1 MSARGRALESDHI
14 KCPQCGTEI
23 EVGEVLA
30 RQVTDTVE
38 ARLREEAEARL
49 KQAVASAQSKER
61 EAVRLQLRDMES
73 QLSEKDKAVQA
84 AEAKELALLARQRE
98 LATREKQLDQDV
110 EKRLAEREQAL
121 TKQIQEQTARASS
134 KELQALQQALQSK
147 DAAMDEARTR
157 ELALLKEKSVL
168 EEQRKDMALDYQR
181 KLTEERQQL
190 EKQLIEKYAS
200 EADLKLKERDKQIEG
215 LRKSL
220 AEAKRK
226 SEQGS
231 METQGEAL
239 ELDLEA
245 NLNMH
250 FPHDEIS
257 PVPKGIRGADVIQAV
272 HNERMV
278 SCGSIIWETKNTKA
292 WNGAWIDKLKDDQR
306 AIGANL
312 AVLVSTEL
320 PEGIRTFGQLDG
332 VWVTSV
338 AAYVPLAMTLRQQ
351 LVQVTFARSASE
363 GKSEKMEMV
372 YEYLSGDAF
381 RHKVE
386 AIVETFVGM
395 QEQLN
400 KEKRAYVRLWKEREK
415 QIERIIENT
424 AGMYGDV
431 RGLIGS
437 AVPEIRAL
445 TLEAD
450 GLLPGMDEQDQ
461 DP

>member
-1 MSARGRALESDHI
+1 LESDNI

-30 RQVTDTVE
+30 RQVAADVE
-38 ARLREEAEARL
+38 ARLRQEAEARL
-49 KQAVASAQSKER
+49 KQAVATAQEQER
-61 EAVRLQLRDMES
+61 DAVRLQLKDMES
-73 QLSEKDKAVQA
+73 QLSEKDKVVQA
-84 AEAKELALLARQRE
+84 AEAKELALLAGQRE
-98 LATREKQLDQDV
+98 LAARAKQLDQDV
-110 EKRLAEREQAL
+110 EQRLAVREQEL
-121 TKQIQEQTARASS
+121 TRQIQEQTS
-134 KELQALQQALQSK
+134 KAAAQQLEALQQALQSK

-157 ELALLKEKSVL
+157 ELALLKEKTAL
-168 EEQRKDMALDYQR
+168 EEKRKDMELDYQH

-190 EKQLIEKYAS
+190 EKQLIAKYAS
-200 EADLKLKERDKQIEG
+200 EADLKLKERDKQIED

-220 AEAKRK
+220 SEAKRK

-245 NLNMH
+245 NLSSH
-250 FPHDEIS
+250 FPHDGIA
-257 PVPKGIRGADVIQAV
+257 PVPKGIRGADIIQTV
-272 HNERMV
+272 HNEVMV
-278 SCGSIIWETKNTKA
+278 DCGSLIWETKNTKA
-292 WNGAWIDKLKDDQR
+292 WNNAWIDKLKDDQR
-306 AIGANL
+306 SIGANL

-320 PEGIRTFGQLDG
+320 PEGITTFGQLDG

-338 AAYVPLAMTLRQQ
+338 AACIPLAMTLRQQ

-400 KEKRAYVRLWKEREK
+400 KEKRAYARLWKEREK

-437 AVPEIRAL
+437 AVPEIQAL
-445 TLEAD
+445 TLED
-450 GLLPGMDEQDQ
+450 DELLLGVDEQE
-461 DP
+461 

>member
-1 MSARGRALESDHI
+1 MESDHI

-30 RQVTDTVE
+30 RQVTVDVE
-38 ARLREEAEARL
+38 ARLRQEAEVRL
-49 KQAVASAQSKER
+49 KQAVAAAQAKER
-61 EAVRLQLRDMES
+61 DTVRLQLQDMES

-98 LATREKQLDQDV
+98 LAAREKQLDQDV
-110 EKRLAEREQAL
+110 EKRLAVREQEL
-121 TKQIQEQTARASS
+121 TKQIQEEASKASS
-134 KELQALQQALQSK
+134 KQMEALQQALQSR
-147 DAAMDEARTR
+147 DAAMDEARAR
-157 ELALLKEKSVL
+157 ELALLKEKAEL
-168 EEQRKDMALDYQR
+168 EEARKNMELDYQR
-181 KLTEERQQL
+181 KLAGERQQL
-190 EKQLIEKYAS
+190 EKQLIEKYS
-200 EADLKLKERDKQIEG
+200 GEADLKLKERDKQIED

-245 NLNMH
+245 NLTMH
-250 FPHDEIS
+250 FPHDEIA
-257 PVPKGIRGADVIQAV
+257 PVPKGIRGADVIQTV
-272 HNERMV
+272 RNPGMV
-278 SCGSIIWETKNTKA
+278 ACGSIIWETKNTKA
-292 WNGAWIDKLKDDQR
+292 WNSAWIDKLKDDQR
-306 AIGANL
+306 SIGANL

-320 PEGIRTFGQLDG
+320 PEGIKTFGQLDG
-332 VWVTSV
+332 VWVSSV
-338 AAYVPLAMTLRQQ
+338 AAYIPLAMALRQQ
-351 LVQVTFARSASE
+351 LAQVTFARSASE

-400 KEKRAYVRLWKEREK
+400 KEKRAYARLWKEREK

-437 AVPEIRAL
+437 AVPEIKAL
-445 TLEAD
+445 TLDAD
-450 GLLPGMDEQDQ
+450 ALLLDVDDQ
-461 DP
+461 D

>member
-1 MSARGRALESDHI
+1 MESDHI

-30 RQVTDTVE
+30 AQVTVAVE
-38 ARLREEAEARL
+38 ARVRHEAEAKL
-49 KQAVASAQSKER
+49 KQAVAAAQSKER
-61 EAVRLQLRDMES
+61 DATRLQMKDMEL
-73 QLSEKDKAVQA
+73 QLSEKDKAVKA
-84 AEAKELALLARQRE
+84 AEAKELALLAGQRE
-98 LATREKQLDQDV
+98 LAAREKQLEQDV
-110 EKRLAEREQAL
+110 EKRLAEREQVL
-121 TKQIQEQTARASS
+121 TRQIQEQTTQATAQQM
-134 KELQALQQALQSK
+134 EALQQSLQSK
-147 DAAMDEARTR
+147 DIAMDEARGR
-157 ELALLKEKSVL
+157 ELALLKEKAEL
-168 EEQRKDMALDYQR
+168 EEKRKNMELDYQN
-181 KLTEERQQL
+181 KLARERQQL
-190 EKQLIEKYAS
+190 EKQLIDKYSS
-200 EADLKLKERDKQIEG
+200 EADLKLKERDKQIED

-239 ELDLEA
+239 ELDLET
-245 NLNMH
+245 NLNSH
-250 FPHDEIS
+250 FPHDEIA
-257 PVPKGIRGADVIQAV
+257 PVPKGIRGADVIQTV
-272 HNERMV
+272 HNQSMV
-278 SCGSIIWETKNTKA
+278 DCGSIIWETKNTKA
-292 WNGAWIDKLKDDQR
+292 WNSAWIDKLKDDQR
-306 AIGANL
+306 SIGANL

-320 PEGIRTFGQLDG
+320 PEGIKTFGHVDG
-332 VWVTSV
+332 VWVVSV
-338 AAYVPLAMTLRQQ
+338 ASYIPLAMTLRQQ

-372 YEYLSGDAF
+372 YQYLSGDAF

-400 KEKRAYVRLWKEREK
+400 KEKRAYARLWKEREK

-437 AVPEIRAL
+437 AVPEIKAL
-445 TLEAD
+445 SLEGD
-450 GLLPGMDEQDQ
+450 ELLLGIDEQE
-461 DP
+461 

>member
-1 MSARGRALESDHI
+1 VKENNLESDHI
-14 KCPQCGTEI
+14 KCPQCGTRI

-30 RQVTDTVE
+30 KQVAGEVE
-38 ARLREEAEARL
+38 ARLREEAEDRL
-49 KQAVASAQSKER
+49 KQAVASARETER
-61 EAVRLQLRDMES
+61 DAVRLQLTDMQS

-84 AEAKELALLARQRE
+84 AEAKELALLAAQRE
-98 LATREKQLDQDV
+98 LDVREKQLDQDV
-110 EKRLAEREQAL
+110 EKRLAVREQEL
-121 TKQIQEQTARASS
+121 TKQIQEQAARASS
-134 KELQALQQALQSK
+134 KEMEALQQALQSK
-147 DAAMDEARTR
+147 NAAMDEARTR
-157 ELALLKEKSVL
+157 EIALLKEKAVL
-168 EEQRKDMALDYQR
+168 EEKRKNMELDYQR
-181 KLTEERQQL
+181 KLTGERQQL
-190 EKQLIEKYAS
+190 EKQLIEKYAG
-200 EADLKLKERDKQIEG
+200 EADLKLKERDKQIED

-220 AEAKRK
+220 ADAKRK

-245 NLNMH
+245 NLNSH
-250 FPHDEIS
+250 FPHDDIA
-257 PVPKGIRGADVIQAV
+257 PVPKGIRGADVIQTV
-272 HNERMV
+272 HNESMV
-278 SCGSIIWETKNTKA
+278 DCGSIIWETKNTKA
-292 WNGAWIDKLKDDQR
+292 WNSAWVDKLKDDQR

-312 AVLVSTEL
+312 AVLVSREL
-320 PEGIRTFGQLDG
+320 PDGIKTFAHVDG
-332 VWVTSV
+332 VWVVSL
-338 AAYVPLAMTLRQQ
+338 ASYIPLAMALRQQ

-400 KEKRAYVRLWKEREK
+400 KEKRAYARLWKEREK

-437 AVPEIRAL
+437 AVPEIQAL
-445 TLEAD
+445 TLE
-450 GLLPGMDEQDQ
+450 GEELLLGVDEDE
-461 DP
+461 

>member
-1 MSARGRALESDHI
+1 MESDNI

-30 RQVTDTVE
+30 RQVTMDVE
-38 ARLREEAEARL
+38 ARLRQEAETKL
-49 KQAVASAQSKER
+49 KQAVASAQAQER
-61 EAVRLQLRDMES
+61 DAVRLQLKDMES
-73 QLSEKDKAVQA
+73 RLSEKDKAVQA

-110 EKRLAEREQAL
+110 EKRLAVREQEL
-121 TKQIQEQTARASS
+121 TKQIQEETTRAS
-134 KELQALQQALQSK
+134 LQQLEALQQALQSK
-147 DAAMDEARTR
+147 DAAMDEARAR

-168 EEQRKDMALDYQR
+168 EDKRKDMELDYQR
-181 KLTEERQQL
+181 KLTGERQQL
-190 EKQLIEKYAS
+190 EKQLIEKYAG
-200 EADLKLKERDKQIEG
+200 EADLKLKERDKQIED

-245 NLNMH
+245 NLNSH
-250 FPHDEIS
+250 FPHDGIS

-272 HNERMV
+272 HNESMV
-278 SCGSIIWETKNTKA
+278 DCGSIIWETKNTKA
-292 WNGAWIDKLKDDQR
+292 WNSAWIDKLKDDQR

-312 AVLVSTEL
+312 AVLVSREL
-320 PEGIRTFGQLDG
+320 PEGVKAFGHVDG
-332 VWVTSV
+332 IWVASL
-338 AAYVPLAMTLRQQ
+338 ASYIPLAMALRQQ

-363 GKSEKMEMV
+363 GKSEKMELV
-372 YEYLSGDAF
+372 YAYLSGDAF

-400 KEKRAYVRLWKEREK
+400 KEKRAYARLWKEREK

-437 AVPEIRAL
+437 AVPEIQAL
-445 TLEAD
+445 TLEGD
-450 GLLPGMDEQDQ
+450 ELLLGVDEQE
-461 DP
+461 

>member
-1 MSARGRALESDHI
+1 VWENILESDSI

-30 RQVTDTVE
+30 RQVTVTVE
-38 ARLREEAEARL
+38 ARLRQEAEARL
-49 KQAVASAQSKER
+49 KQAVASAQAQER
-61 EAVRLQLRDMES
+61 DAVRLQLKDMES

-84 AEAKELALLARQRE
+84 AEAKELALLAGQRE
-98 LATREKQLDQDV
+98 LAARAKQLDQDV
-110 EKRLAEREQAL
+110 EKRLAVREQEL
-121 TKQIQEQTARASS
+121 TKQIQEETS
-134 KELQALQQALQSK
+134 KAAAQQLEALQQSLQSR

-157 ELALLKEKSVL
+157 ELALLKEKAAL
-168 EEQRKDMALDYQR
+168 EERRKDMELDYQR
-181 KLTEERQQL
+181 KLTAERQQL
-190 EKQLIEKYAS
+190 EKQLIEKYAG
-200 EADLKLKERDKQIEG
+200 EADLKLKERDKQIED

-245 NLNMH
+245 NLNSH
-250 FPHDEIS
+250 FPHDGIA
-257 PVPKGIRGADVIQAV
+257 PVPKGIRGADVIQTV
-272 HNERMV
+272 QNESMV
-278 SCGSIIWETKNTKA
+278 DCGSIIWETKNTKA
-292 WNGAWIDKLKDDQR
+292 WNNAWIDKLKDDQR

-320 PEGIRTFGQLDG
+320 PEGIKTFSQLDG

-338 AAYVPLAMTLRQQ
+338 AAYIPLAMALRQQ
-351 LVQVTFARSASE
+351 LVQVTFARRASE

-400 KEKRAYVRLWKEREK
+400 KEKRAYARLWKEREK

-437 AVPEIRAL
+437 AVPEIQAL
-445 TLEAD
+445 TLED
-450 GLLPGMDEQDQ
+450 DELLLGVDEQE
-461 DP
+461 

>member
-1 MSARGRALESDHI
+1 MESDNI

-30 RQVTDTVE
+30 RQVTMDVE
-38 ARLREEAEARL
+38 ARLRQEAETKL
-49 KQAVASAQSKER
+49 KQAVASAQAQER
-61 EAVRLQLRDMES
+61 DAVRLQLKDMES
-73 QLSEKDKAVQA
+73 RLSEKDKAVQA

-98 LATREKQLDQDV
+98 LAAREKQLDQDV
-110 EKRLAEREQAL
+110 EKRLAVREQEL
-121 TKQIQEQTARASS
+121 TKQIQEETTRAS
-134 KELQALQQALQSK
+134 LQQLEALQQALQSK
-147 DAAMDEARTR
+147 DAAMDEARAR

-168 EEQRKDMALDYQR
+168 EDKRKDMELDYQR
-181 KLTEERQQL
+181 KLTGERQQL
-190 EKQLIEKYAS
+190 EKQLIEKYAG
-200 EADLKLKERDKQIEG
+200 EADLKLKERDKQIED

-245 NLNMH
+245 NLNSH
-250 FPHDEIS
+250 FPHDEIA
-257 PVPKGIRGADVIQAV
+257 PVPKGIRGADVIQTV
-272 HNERMV
+272 HNQSMV
-278 SCGSIIWETKNTKA
+278 DCGSIIWETKNTKA

-306 AIGANL
+306 SIGANL

-320 PEGIRTFGQLDG
+320 PEGIKTFGHVDG
-332 VWVTSV
+332 VWVVSV
-338 AAYVPLAMTLRQQ
+338 ASYIPLAMTLRQQ

-372 YEYLSGDAF
+372 YQYLSGDAF

-400 KEKRAYVRLWKEREK
+400 KEKRAYARLWKEREK

-437 AVPEIRAL
+437 SIPEIKAL
-445 TLEAD
+445 SLEGD
-450 GLLPGMDEQDQ
+450 ELLLGIDEQE
-461 DP
+461 

>member
-1 MSARGRALESDHI
+1 MESDHI

-30 RQVTDTVE
+30 RQVAGEVE
-38 ARLREEAEARL
+38 ARVRGEAEAKL
-49 KQAVASAQSKER
+49 KLAVASAQEKER
-61 EAVRLQLRDMES
+61 DAVRLRLKDMES
-73 QLSEKDKAVQA
+73 QLSEKDQAVQA
-84 AEAKELALLARQRE
+84 AEAKELALLAGQRE
-98 LATREKQLDQDV
+98 LATREKQLEQDV
-110 EKRLAEREQAL
+110 EKRLAEREQVL
-121 TKQIQEQTARASS
+121 TRQIQEQTTQATAQQM
-134 KELQALQQALQSK
+134 EALQQSLQSK
-147 DAAMDEARTR
+147 DIAMDEARVR
-157 ELALLKEKSVL
+157 ELALLKEKAEL
-168 EEQRKDMALDYQR
+168 EEKRKNMELDYQN
-181 KLTEERQQL
+181 KLARERQQL
-190 EKQLIEKYAS
+190 EKQLIDKYSS
-200 EADLKLKERDKQIEG
+200 EADLKLKERDKQIED

-245 NLNMH
+245 NLNSH
-250 FPHDEIS
+250 FPHDEIA
-257 PVPKGIRGADVIQAV
+257 PVPKGIRGADVIQTV
-272 HNERMV
+272 HNQSMV
-278 SCGSIIWETKNTKA
+278 DCGSIIWETKNTKA

-306 AIGANL
+306 SIGANL

-320 PEGIRTFGQLDG
+320 PEGIKTFGHVDG
-332 VWVTSV
+332 VWVVSV
-338 AAYVPLAMTLRQQ
+338 GSYIPLAMTLRQQ

-372 YEYLSGDAF
+372 YQYLSGDAF

-400 KEKRAYVRLWKEREK
+400 KEKRAYARLWKEREK

-437 AVPEIRAL
+437 SVPEIKAL
-445 TLEAD
+445 SLEGD
-450 GLLPGMDEQDQ
+450 ELLLGVDEQE
-461 DP
+461 

>member
-1 MSARGRALESDHI
+1 MESNHI

-30 RQVTDTVE
+30 TQVTVAVE
-38 ARLREEAEARL
+38 ARLRQEAEAKL
-49 KQAVASAQSKER
+49 KQAVAAAQAKER
-61 EAVRLQLRDMES
+61 DSVRLQMKNMEL

-98 LATREKQLDQDV
+98 LVTREKQLEQDV
-110 EKRLAEREQAL
+110 EKRLAVREQEL
-121 TKQIQEQTARASS
+121 TKQIQEQTAQATS
-134 KELQALQQALQSK
+134 KQLEALQQALQSK
-147 DAAMDEARTR
+147 DAAMDEARAR
-157 ELALLKEKSVL
+157 ELVLLKQKAEL
-168 EEQRKDMALDYQR
+168 EDKRKNMELDYQR
-181 KLTEERQQL
+181 KLAEERQLL
-190 EKQLIEKYAS
+190 EKQLIEKYSS
-200 EADLKLKERDKQIEG
+200 EADLKLKERDKQIED

-245 NLNMH
+245 NLNIH
-250 FPHDEIS
+250 FPHDEIT
-257 PVPKGIRGADVIQAV
+257 PVPKGIRGADVIQTV
-272 HNERMV
+272 HNQSMV
-278 SCGSIIWETKNTKA
+278 NCGSIIWETKNTKA
-292 WNGAWIDKLKDDQR
+292 WNSAWIDKLKDDQR
-306 AIGANL
+306 SIGANL

-320 PEGIRTFGQLDG
+320 PEGIKTFGHVDG
-332 VWVTSV
+332 VWVVSV
-338 AAYVPLAMTLRQQ
+338 ASYIPLAMTLRQQ

-400 KEKRAYVRLWKEREK
+400 KEKRAYARLWKEREK

-437 AVPEIRAL
+437 AVPEIKAL
-445 TLEAD
+445 TLEGD
-450 GLLPGMDEQDQ
+450 ELLLGVDETE
-461 DP
+461 

>member
-1 MSARGRALESDHI
+1 M
-14 KCPQCGTEI
+14 
-23 EVGEVLA
+23 LA

-61 EAVRLQLRDMES
+61 EAVRLQLRDMET

-157 ELALLKEKSVL
+157 ELALLKEKSAL

-278 SCGSIIWETKNTKA
+278 NCGSIIWETKNTKA

-450 GLLPGMDEQDQ
+450 GLLPGMDEQE
-461 DP
+461 

>member
-1 MSARGRALESDHI
+1 M
-14 KCPQCGTEI
+14 
-23 EVGEVLA
+23 LA

-49 KQAVASAQSKER
+49 KQAVASAQSKAR

-168 EEQRKDMALDYQR
+168 EDQRKDMALDYQR

-278 SCGSIIWETKNTKA
+278 NCGSIIWETKNTKA

-461 DP
+461 DL

>member
-1 MSARGRALESDHI
+1 MEADHI

-30 RQVTDTVE
+30 TQVTAAVE
-38 ARLREEAEARL
+38 ARVRREAEARL
-49 KQAVASAQSKER
+49 QQAVVAARTKER
-61 EAVRLQLRDMES
+61 DAVRLQLHDMES

-98 LATREKQLDQDV
+98 LAAREKQLEQDV
-110 EKRLAEREQAL
+110 EKRLALREQEL
-121 TKQIQEQTARASS
+121 TRQIQQQTSEASAQQLEALQLS
-134 KELQALQQALQSK
+134 LQAKETAM
-147 DAAMDEARTR
+147 DAARSR
-157 ELALLKEKSVL
+157 ELTLLKEKAEL
-168 EEQRKDMALDYQR
+168 EDKRKNMELDYQR
-181 KLTEERQQL
+181 KLAGERQLL
-190 EKQLIEKYAS
+190 EQQLIDKYAG
-200 EADLKLKERDKQIEG
+200 EADLKLKERDKQIED

-220 AEAKRK
+220 ADAKRK

-239 ELDLEA
+239 ELDLQA
-245 NLNMH
+245 NLISH
-250 FPHDEIS
+250 FPYDRIS
-257 PVPKGIRGADVIQAV
+257 PVPKGIRGADIIQIV
-272 HNERMV
+272 HNEGMV
-278 SCGSIIWETKNTKA
+278 NCGSLVWETKNTKA
-292 WNGAWIDKLKDDQR
+292 WSAAWIDKLKDDQR

-320 PEGIRTFGQLDG
+320 PEGIKTFGQLDG
-332 VWVTSV
+332 VWVSSV
-338 AAYVPLAMTLRQQ
+338 AACIPLAMALRQQ
-351 LVQVTFARSASE
+351 LAQVTYARSAAQ
-363 GKSEKMEMV
+363 GKTEKMEMV
-372 YEYLSGDAF
+372 YEYLAGDAF

-386 AIVETFVGM
+386 AIVETFIGM

-437 AVPEIRAL
+437 AIPDIKAL

-450 GLLPGMDEQDQ
+450 ELLLGMDEDE
-461 DP
+461 

>member
-1 MSARGRALESDHI
+1 VFLKEYSLETDHI

-30 RQVTDTVE
+30 RQVTDAVE
-38 ARLREEAEARL
+38 TRLREEAEIRQR
-49 KQAVASAQSKER
+49 QAVAAARAKER
-61 EAVRLQLRDMES
+61 EAVRVQLQDMES

-98 LATREKQLDQDV
+98 LAAREKQLEQLV
-110 EKRLAEREQAL
+110 EQRLAVREQELARQIREEASQAAA
-121 TKQIQEQTARASS
+121 KQ
-134 KELQALQQALQSK
+134 LQVLHQALQSK
-147 DAAMDEARTR
+147 DAAMDAARAR
-157 ELALLKEKSVL
+157 ELALLQEKTVL

-181 KLTEERQQL
+181 KLGEERQQL
-190 EKQLIEKYAS
+190 EKQLIEKYTS
-200 EADLKLKERDKQIEG
+200 EADLKLKERDKQIED

-245 NLNMH
+245 NLSSH
-250 FPHDEIS
+250 FPHDTIA
-257 PVPKGIRGADVIQAV
+257 PVPKGIRGADVIQTV
-272 HNERMV
+272 HNERMRD
-278 SCGSIIWETKNTKA
+278 CGSIVWETKNTKA
-292 WNGAWIDKLKDDQR
+292 WNNAWIDKLKDDQR

-320 PEGIRTFGQLDG
+320 PDEIKTFGQLEG
-332 VWVTSV
+332 VWVASV
-338 AAYVPLAMTLRQQ
+338 RAYIPLAMTLRQQ
-351 LVQVTFARSASE
+351 LLQVSFARSASE

-395 QEQLN
+395 QEQLH
-400 KEKRAYVRLWKEREK
+400 KEKRAYARLWKERER

-437 AVPEIRAL
+437 AVPEIQAL
-445 TLEAD
+445 TLEGD
-450 GLLPGMDEQDQ
+450 GLLLGVDDGE
-461 DP
+461 

>member
-1 MSARGRALESDHI
+1 MESDNI

-30 RQVTDTVE
+30 RQVTMDVE
-38 ARLREEAEARL
+38 ARLRQEAETKL
-49 KQAVASAQSKER
+49 KQAVASAQAQER
-61 EAVRLQLRDMES
+61 DAVRLQLKDMES
-73 QLSEKDKAVQA
+73 RLSEKDKAVQA

-110 EKRLAEREQAL
+110 EKRLAVREQEL
-121 TKQIQEQTARASS
+121 TKQIQEETTRAS
-134 KELQALQQALQSK
+134 LQQLEALQQALQSK
-147 DAAMDEARTR
+147 DAAMDEARAR

-168 EEQRKDMALDYQR
+168 EDKRKDMELDYQR
-181 KLTEERQQL
+181 KLTGERQQL
-190 EKQLIEKYAS
+190 EKQLIEKYAG
-200 EADLKLKERDKQIEG
+200 EADLKLKERDKQIED

-245 NLNMH
+245 NLNSH
-250 FPHDEIS
+250 FPHDGIS
-257 PVPKGIRGADVIQAV
+257 PVPKGIRGADVIQTV
-272 HNERMV
+272 HNESMV
-278 SCGSIIWETKNTKA
+278 DCGSIIWETKNTKA
-292 WNGAWIDKLKDDQR
+292 WNSAWIDKLKDDQR
-306 AIGANL
+306 SIGANL

-320 PEGIRTFGQLDG
+320 PEGIKTFGHVDG
-332 VWVTSV
+332 VWVVSV
-338 AAYVPLAMTLRQQ
+338 ASYIPLAMTLRQQ

-400 KEKRAYVRLWKEREK
+400 KEKRAYARLWKEREK

-437 AVPEIRAL
+437 AVPEIKAL
-445 TLEAD
+445 SLEGD
-450 GLLPGMDEQDQ
+450 ELLLGVDETE
-461 DP
+461 

>member
-1 MSARGRALESDHI
+1 MEADHI

-30 RQVTDTVE
+30 TQVTAAVE
-38 ARLREEAEARL
+38 ARVRREAEARL
-49 KQAVASAQSKER
+49 QQAVVAARTKER
-61 EAVRLQLRDMES
+61 DAVRLQLHDMES

-98 LATREKQLDQDV
+98 LAAREKQLEQDV
-110 EKRLAEREQAL
+110 EKRLALREQEL
-121 TKQIQEQTARASS
+121 TRQIQQQTSEASAQQLEALQLS
-134 KELQALQQALQSK
+134 LQAKETAM
-147 DAAMDEARTR
+147 DAARSR
-157 ELALLKEKSVL
+157 ELTLLKEKAEL
-168 EEQRKDMALDYQR
+168 EDKRKNMELDYQR
-181 KLTEERQQL
+181 KLAGERQLL
-190 EKQLIEKYAS
+190 EQQLIDKYAG
-200 EADLKLKERDKQIEG
+200 EADLKLKERDKQIED

-239 ELDLEA
+239 ELDLQA
-245 NLNMH
+245 NLISH
-250 FPHDEIS
+250 FPYDRIS
-257 PVPKGIRGADVIQAV
+257 PVPKGIRGADIIQIV
-272 HNERMV
+272 HNEGMV
-278 SCGSIIWETKNTKA
+278 NCGSLVWETKNTKA
-292 WNGAWIDKLKDDQR
+292 WSAAWIDKLKDDQR

-320 PEGIRTFGQLDG
+320 PEGIKTFGQLDG
-332 VWVTSV
+332 VWVSSV
-338 AAYVPLAMTLRQQ
+338 AACIPLAMALRQH
-351 LVQVTFARSASE
+351 LAQVTYARSAAQ
-363 GKSEKMEMV
+363 GKTEKMEMV
-372 YEYLSGDAF
+372 YEYLAGDAF

-386 AIVETFVGM
+386 AIVETFIGM

-437 AVPEIRAL
+437 AIPDIKAL

-450 GLLPGMDEQDQ
+450 ELLLGMDEDE
-461 DP
+461 

>member
-1 MSARGRALESDHI
+1 LETDHI

-30 RQVTDTVE
+30 RQVTDSVE
-38 ARLREEAEARL
+38 ARLRQEAEARL
-49 KQAVASAQSKER
+49 KQAVASAR
-61 EAVRLQLRDMES
+61 EQARDAVRLQLQDMAL
-73 QLSEKDKAVQA
+73 QLSEKEKAVQA
-84 AEAKELALLARQRE
+84 AEAKELALLAQQRE
-98 LATREKQLDQDV
+98 LAAREKQLDQDV
-110 EKRLAEREQAL
+110 EKRLALREQEL
-121 TKQIQEQTARASS
+121 TRKIQEESS
-134 KELQALQQALQSK
+134 KATAQQLEALQETLRSR

-157 ELALLKEKSVL
+157 ELTLLKEKAAL
-168 EEQRKDMALDYQR
+168 EDQRKNMELDYQR
-181 KLTEERQQL
+181 KLAGERQQL
-190 EKQLIEKYAS
+190 EKQLIEKYAT
-200 EADLKLKERDKQIEG
+200 EADLKLKERDKQIED

-220 AEAKRK
+220 AEAKRV

-245 NLNMH
+245 NLNSH
-250 FPHDEIS
+250 FPHDTIA
-257 PVPKGIRGADVIQAV
+257 PVPKGIRGADIIQTV
-272 HNERMV
+272 HNEGMLD
-278 SCGSIIWETKNTKA
+278 CGSLVWETKNTKA
-292 WNGAWIDKLKDDQR
+292 WNSAWIDKLKDDQR

-320 PEGIRTFGQLDG
+320 PEGIKTFSLVDG

-338 AAYVPLAMTLRQQ
+338 AACIPLAMTLRQQ
-351 LVQVTFARSASE
+351 LMQVTFARSASA

-400 KEKRAYVRLWKEREK
+400 KEKRAYARLWKEREK

-437 AVPEIRAL
+437 AVPEIQAL
-445 TLEAD
+445 TLEGD
-450 GLLPGMDEQDQ
+450 ELLLGVDKPE
-461 DP
+461 

>member
-1 MSARGRALESDHI
+1 MLESDHI

-30 RQVTDTVE
+30 RQVAAEVE
-38 ARLREEAEARL
+38 ARVRKEAEARTR
-49 KQAVASAQSKER
+49 QAVVAAREKER
-61 EAVRLQLRDMES
+61 DSVRLQLKDMES
-73 QLSEKDKAVQA
+73 QLSEKEKAVKS
-84 AEAKELALLARQRE
+84 AEAKELALLAQQRE
-98 LATREKQLDQDV
+98 LAAREKQLDQDV

-121 TKQIQEQTARASS
+121 TKKIQEQASKASS
-134 KELQALQQALQSK
+134 QQLEALQQTLQSK
-147 DAAMDEARTR
+147 DKAMDEARSR
-157 ELALLKEKSVL
+157 ELALLKEKTEL
-168 EEQRKDMALDYQR
+168 EDQRKDMELDYQR
-181 KLTEERQQL
+181 KLSEERQQL
-190 EKQLIEKYAS
+190 EKQLIDKIS
-200 EADLKLKERDKQIEG
+200 TEAELKLKERDKQIDD

-245 NLNMH
+245 NLNSH
-250 FPHDEIS
+250 FPHDEIA
-257 PVPKGIRGADVIQAV
+257 PVPKGIRGADIIQTVNNQNMAG
-272 HNERMV
+272 
-278 SCGSIIWETKNTKA
+278 CGSIIWETKNTKA
-292 WNGAWIDKLKDDQR
+292 WNSAWIDKLKDDQR
-306 AIGANL
+306 SIGANL
-312 AVLVSTEL
+312 CVLVSTEL
-320 PEGIRTFGQLDG
+320 PEGLKTFGQIDG

-338 AAYVPLAMTLRQQ
+338 AACIPLAMTLRQQ

-400 KEKRAYVRLWKEREK
+400 KEKRAYARLWKEREK

-437 AVPEIRAL
+437 AVPEIQAL

-450 GLLPGMDEQDQ
+450 ELLLEVDEQESD
-461 DP
+461 DS

>member
-1 MSARGRALESDHI
+1 
-14 KCPQCGTEI
+14 
-23 EVGEVLA
+23 VLA

-73 QLSEKDKAVQA
+73 QLSEKDKVVQA

-98 LATREKQLDQDV
+98 LVTREKQLDQDV

-157 ELALLKEKSVL
+157 ELALLQEKSVL

-292 WNGAWIDKLKDDQR
+292 WNSAWIDKLKDDQR

-312 AVLVSTEL
+312 A
-320 PEGIRTFGQLDG
+320 PI
-332 VWVTSV
+332 
-338 AAYVPLAMTLRQQ
+338 
-351 LVQVTFARSASE
+351 AR
-363 GKSEKMEMV
+363 
-372 YEYLSGDAF
+372 
-381 RHKVE
+381 
-386 AIVETFVGM
+386 
-395 QEQLN
+395 
-400 KEKRAYVRLWKEREK
+400 
-415 QIERIIENT
+415 
-424 AGMYGDV
+424 
-431 RGLIGS
+431 
-437 AVPEIRAL
+437 
-445 TLEAD
+445 
-450 GLLPGMDEQDQ
+450 
-461 DP
+461 

>member
-1 MSARGRALESDHI
+1 MESDNI

-30 RQVTDTVE
+30 RQVTVDVE
-38 ARLREEAEARL
+38 ARLRQEAETKL
-49 KQAVASAQSKER
+49 KQAVASAQAQER
-61 EAVRLQLRDMES
+61 DAVRLQLKDMES

-110 EKRLAEREQAL
+110 EKRLAVREQEL
-121 TKQIQEQTARASS
+121 TKQIQEETTRAS
-134 KELQALQQALQSK
+134 LQQLEALQQALQSK
-147 DAAMDEARTR
+147 DAAMDEARAR

-168 EEQRKDMALDYQR
+168 EDKRKDMELDYQR
-181 KLTEERQQL
+181 KLTGERQQL
-190 EKQLIEKYAS
+190 EKQLIEKYAG
-200 EADLKLKERDKQIEG
+200 EADLKLKERDKQIED

-245 NLNMH
+245 NLNSH
-250 FPHDEIS
+250 FPHDGIS
-257 PVPKGIRGADVIQAV
+257 PVPKGIRGADVIQTV
-272 HNERMV
+272 HNESMV
-278 SCGSIIWETKNTKA
+278 DCGSIIWETKNTKA
-292 WNGAWIDKLKDDQR
+292 WNSAWIDKLKDDQR

-312 AVLVSTEL
+312 AVLVSREL
-320 PEGIRTFGQLDG
+320 PEGVKAFGHVDG
-332 VWVTSV
+332 IWVASL
-338 AAYVPLAMTLRQQ
+338 ASYIPLAMALRQQ

-363 GKSEKMEMV
+363 GKSEKMELV
-372 YEYLSGDAF
+372 YAYLSGDAF

-400 KEKRAYVRLWKEREK
+400 KEKRAYARLWREREK

-437 AVPEIRAL
+437 AVPEIQAL
-445 TLEAD
+445 TLEGD
-450 GLLPGMDEQDQ
+450 ELLLGVDEQE
-461 DP
+461 

>member
-1 MSARGRALESDHI
+1 MESDNI

-30 RQVTDTVE
+30 RQVTMDVE
-38 ARLREEAEARL
+38 ARLRQEAETKL
-49 KQAVASAQSKER
+49 KQAVASAQAQER
-61 EAVRLQLRDMES
+61 DAVRLQLKDMES
-73 QLSEKDKAVQA
+73 RLSEKDKAVQA

-110 EKRLAEREQAL
+110 EKRLAVREQEL
-121 TKQIQEQTARASS
+121 TKQIQEETTRAS
-134 KELQALQQALQSK
+134 LQQLEALQQALQSK
-147 DAAMDEARTR
+147 DAAMDEARAR

-168 EEQRKDMALDYQR
+168 EDKRKDMELDYQR
-181 KLTEERQQL
+181 KLTGERQQL
-190 EKQLIEKYAS
+190 EKQLIEKYAG
-200 EADLKLKERDKQIEG
+200 EADLKLKERDKQIED

-245 NLNMH
+245 NLNSH
-250 FPHDEIS
+250 FPHDGIS
-257 PVPKGIRGADVIQAV
+257 PVPKGIRGADVIQTV
-272 HNERMV
+272 HNESMV
-278 SCGSIIWETKNTKA
+278 DCGSIIWETKNTKA
-292 WNGAWIDKLKDDQR
+292 WNSAWIDKLKDDQR

-312 AVLVSTEL
+312 AVLVSREL
-320 PEGIRTFGQLDG
+320 PEGVKAFGHVDG
-332 VWVTSV
+332 IWVASL
-338 AAYVPLAMTLRQQ
+338 ASYIPLAMALRQQ

-363 GKSEKMEMV
+363 GKSEKMELV
-372 YEYLSGDAF
+372 YAYLSGDAF

-400 KEKRAYVRLWKEREK
+400 KEKRAYARLWKEREK

-437 AVPEIRAL
+437 AVPEIQAL
-445 TLEAD
+445 TLEGD
-450 GLLPGMDEQDQ
+450 ELLLGVDEQE
-461 DP
+461 

>member
-1 MSARGRALESDHI
+1 MESDNI

-30 RQVTDTVE
+30 KQIAAEVE
-38 ARLREEAEARL
+38 ARVHREAETRL
-49 KQAVASAQSKER
+49 RQAVAAARSKER
-61 EAVRLQLRDMES
+61 DAVRLKLQDMEL
-73 QLSEKDKAVQA
+73 QLSEKDRAVQA
-84 AEAKELALLARQRE
+84 AEEKELALLQQQRE
-98 LATREKQLDQDV
+98 LTAREKQLDQAV
-110 EKRLAEREQAL
+110 EKRLAAREQEL
-121 TKQIQEQTARASS
+121 TQQIREEAGKATAKQLE
-134 KELQALQQALQSK
+134 ALQQALQSK
-147 DAAMDEARTR
+147 DAAMDEARSR
-157 ELALLKEKSVL
+157 ELVLLKEKTAL
-168 EEQRKDMALDYQR
+168 EEKRKDMELDYQR
-181 KLTEERQQL
+181 RLIEERQQL

-200 EADLKLKERDKQIEG
+200 EADLKLKERDKQIED

-245 NLNMH
+245 NLNSC
-250 FPHDEIS
+250 FPHDDVA
-257 PVPKGIRGADVIQAV
+257 PVPKGIRGADVIQTVNNQSLAG
-272 HNERMV
+272 
-278 SCGSIIWETKNTKA
+278 CGSIIWETKNTKA
-292 WNGAWIDKLKDDQR
+292 WNSAWIDKLKDDQR

-320 PEGIRTFGQLDG
+320 PEGLKTFGLVDG

-338 AAYVPLAMTLRQQ
+338 VACMPLAMTLRQQ
-351 LVQVTFARSASE
+351 LVEVTFARSASE

-372 YEYLSGDAF
+372 YAYLSGDAF

-400 KEKRAYVRLWKEREK
+400 KEKRAYARLWKEREK

-437 AVPEIRAL
+437 AVPEIQGL
-445 TLEAD
+445 TLEGD
-450 GLLPGMDEQDQ
+450 DLLLGIDDQ
-461 DP
+461 

>member
-1 MSARGRALESDHI
+1 MESDNI

-30 RQVTDTVE
+30 RQVATDVE
-38 ARLREEAEARL
+38 ARLRQEAETRL
-49 KQAVASAQSKER
+49 KQAVATAQEQER
-61 EAVRLQLRDMES
+61 DAVRLQLKDMES

-84 AEAKELALLARQRE
+84 AEAKELALLAGQRE
-98 LATREKQLDQDV
+98 LAVRAKQLDQDV
-110 EKRLAEREQAL
+110 EQRLAVREQEL
-121 TKQIQEQTARASS
+121 IKQIQEQTSKAASQ
-134 KELQALQQALQSK
+134 ELEALQQALQSK

-157 ELALLKEKSVL
+157 ELALLQEKAAL
-168 EEQRKDMALDYQR
+168 EEKRKDMELDYQR

-200 EADLKLKERDKQIEG
+200 EADLKLKERDKQIED

-220 AEAKRK
+220 SEAKRK

-245 NLNMH
+245 NLSSH
-250 FPHDEIS
+250 FPHDGIA
-257 PVPKGIRGADVIQAV
+257 PVPKGIRGADIIQTV
-272 HNERMV
+272 HNEVMV
-278 SCGSIIWETKNTKA
+278 ECGSLIWETKNTKA
-292 WNGAWIDKLKDDQR
+292 WNNAWIDKLKDDQR
-306 AIGANL
+306 SIGANL
-312 AVLVSTEL
+312 AILVSTEL
-320 PEGIRTFGQLDG
+320 PEGITTFGQLDG

-338 AAYVPLAMTLRQQ
+338 AACIPLAMTLRQQ

-400 KEKRAYVRLWKEREK
+400 KEKRAYARLWKEREK

-437 AVPEIRAL
+437 AVPEIQAL
-445 TLEAD
+445 TLED
-450 GLLPGMDEQDQ
+450 DELLLGVDEQE
-461 DP
+461 

>member
-1 MSARGRALESDHI
+1 MTRFAEEIIVESDHI
-14 KCPQCGTEI
+14 KCPSCGTEI

-30 RQVTDTVE
+30 KQVTVAVE
-38 ARLREEAEARL
+38 ARLRQEAQARL
-49 KQAVASAQSKER
+49 KQAVASAQAQER
-61 EAVRLQLRDMES
+61 DAVRVQLQDMQL

-84 AEAKELALLARQRE
+84 AEKKELDLLARQRE
-98 LATREKQLDQDV
+98 LAAREKQLDQAV
-110 EKRLAEREQAL
+110 EQRLAVREQEL
-121 TKQIQEQTARASS
+121 TKQIQKQATQAIA
-134 KELQALQQALQSK
+134 KDMDALQQALQSK
-147 DAAMDEARTR
+147 EAAMDEARPR
-157 ELALLKEKSVL
+157 ELALLKDKAAL
-168 EEQRKDMALDYQR
+168 EEQRKNMELDYQR
-181 KLTEERQQL
+181 KLAGERQQL
-190 EKQLIEKYAS
+190 EKQLIDKYAG
-200 EADLKLKERDKQIEG
+200 EADLKLKERDKQIED

-245 NLNMH
+245 NLTSH
-250 FPHDEIS
+250 FPHDAIA
-257 PVPKGIRGADVIQAV
+257 PVPKGIRGADVIQTV
-272 HNERMV
+272 HNQSMV
-278 SCGSIIWETKNTKA
+278 ACGSIIWETKNTKA
-292 WNGAWIDKLKDDQR
+292 WNSAWIDKLKDDQR

-320 PEGIRTFGQLDG
+320 PEGIKTFGQVDG

-338 AAYVPLAMTLRQQ
+338 AAYIPLALTLRQQ
-351 LVQVTFARSASE
+351 LMQVTFARSASE
-363 GKSEKMEMV
+363 GKSEKMELV

-400 KEKRAYVRLWKEREK
+400 KEKRAYARLWKEREK

-437 AVPEIRAL
+437 ACRRSRH
-445 TLEAD
+445 
-450 GLLPGMDEQDQ
+450 
-461 DP
+461 

>member
-1 MSARGRALESDHI
+1 MESNHI

-30 RQVTDTVE
+30 TQVTVAVE
-38 ARLREEAEARL
+38 ARLRQEAEVKL
-49 KQAVASAQSKER
+49 KQAVAAAQAKER
-61 EAVRLQLRDMES
+61 DSVRLQMKNMEL

-98 LATREKQLDQDV
+98 LVTREKQLEQDV
-110 EKRLAEREQAL
+110 EKRLAVREQEL
-121 TKQIQEQTARASS
+121 TKQIQEQTAQATS
-134 KELQALQQALQSK
+134 KQLEALQQALQSK
-147 DAAMDEARTR
+147 DSAMDEARAR
-157 ELALLKEKSVL
+157 ELGLLKEKAEL
-168 EEQRKDMALDYQR
+168 EDKRKNMELDYQR
-181 KLTEERQQL
+181 KLAEERQLL
-190 EKQLIEKYAS
+190 EKQLIDKYSS
-200 EADLKLKERDKQIEG
+200 EADLKLKERDKQIED

-245 NLNMH
+245 NLNIH
-250 FPHDEIS
+250 FPHDEIT
-257 PVPKGIRGADVIQAV
+257 PVPKGIRGADVIQTV
-272 HNERMV
+272 HNQSMV
-278 SCGSIIWETKNTKA
+278 NCGSIIWETKNTKA
-292 WNGAWIDKLKDDQR
+292 WNSAWIDKLKDDQR
-306 AIGANL
+306 SIGANL

-320 PEGIRTFGQLDG
+320 PEGIKTFGHVDG
-332 VWVTSV
+332 VWVVSV
-338 AAYVPLAMTLRQQ
+338 ASYIPLAMTLRQQ

-363 GKSEKMEMV
+363 GKSEKMAMV

-400 KEKRAYVRLWKEREK
+400 KEKRAYARLWKEREK

-437 AVPEIRAL
+437 AVPEIKAL
-445 TLEAD
+445 TLEGD
-450 GLLPGMDEQDQ
+450 ELLLGVDETE
-461 DP
+461 

>member
-1 MSARGRALESDHI
+1 LESDNI

-30 RQVTDTVE
+30 RQVTMDVE
-38 ARLREEAEARL
+38 ARLRQEAETKL
-49 KQAVASAQSKER
+49 KQAVASAQAQER
-61 EAVRLQLRDMES
+61 DAVRLQLKDMES
-73 QLSEKDKAVQA
+73 RLSEKDKAVQA

-110 EKRLAEREQAL
+110 EKRLAVREQEL
-121 TKQIQEQTARASS
+121 TKQIQEETTRAS
-134 KELQALQQALQSK
+134 LQQLEALQQALQSK
-147 DAAMDEARTR
+147 DAAMDEARAR

-168 EEQRKDMALDYQR
+168 EDKRKDMELDYQR
-181 KLTEERQQL
+181 KLTGERQQL
-190 EKQLIEKYAS
+190 EKQLIEKYAG
-200 EADLKLKERDKQIEG
+200 EADLKLKERDKQIED

-245 NLNMH
+245 NLNSH
-250 FPHDEIS
+250 FPHDGIS
-257 PVPKGIRGADVIQAV
+257 PVPKGIRGADVIQTV
-272 HNERMV
+272 HNESMV
-278 SCGSIIWETKNTKA
+278 DCGSIIWETKNTKA
-292 WNGAWIDKLKDDQR
+292 WNSAWIDKLKDDQR

-312 AVLVSTEL
+312 AVLVSREL
-320 PEGIRTFGQLDG
+320 PEGVKAFGHVDG
-332 VWVTSV
+332 IWVASL
-338 AAYVPLAMTLRQQ
+338 ASYIPLAMALRQQ

-363 GKSEKMEMV
+363 GKSEKMELV
-372 YEYLSGDAF
+372 YAYLSGDAF

-400 KEKRAYVRLWKEREK
+400 KEKRAYARLWKEREK

-437 AVPEIRAL
+437 AVPEIQAL
-445 TLEAD
+445 TLEGD
-450 GLLPGMDEQDQ
+450 ELLLGVDEQE
-461 DP
+461 

>member
-1 MSARGRALESDHI
+1 LFAD
-14 KCPQCGTEI
+14 
-23 EVGEVLA
+23 
-30 RQVTDTVE
+30 VE
-38 ARLREEAEARL
+38 ARLRQEAEARL
-49 KQAVASAQSKER
+49 KQAVATAQEQER
-61 EAVRLQLRDMES
+61 DAVRLQLKDMAS

-84 AEAKELALLARQRE
+84 AEAKELALLAGQRE
-98 LATREKQLDQDV
+98 LDKRAKQLDQDV
-110 EKRLAEREQAL
+110 EQRLAVREQEL
-121 TKQIQEQTARASS
+121 TKQIQEQTS
-134 KELQALQQALQSK
+134 KAAAQQLEALQQALQSK
-147 DAAMDEARTR
+147 VAAMDEARSR
-157 ELALLKEKSVL
+157 ELALLKEKAAL
-168 EEQRKDMALDYQR
+168 EEKRKDMELDYQR

-200 EADLKLKERDKQIEG
+200 EADLKLKERDKQIED

-220 AEAKRK
+220 SEAKRK

-245 NLNMH
+245 NLTSH
-250 FPHDEIS
+250 FPHDGIA
-257 PVPKGIRGADVIQAV
+257 PVPKGIRGADIIQIV
-272 HNERMV
+272 HNEVMV
-278 SCGSIIWETKNTKA
+278 ECGSLIWETKNTKA
-292 WNGAWIDKLKDDQR
+292 WNNAWIDKLKDDQR
-306 AIGANL
+306 SIGANL
-312 AVLVSTEL
+312 AILVSTEL
-320 PEGIRTFGQLDG
+320 PEGITTFGQLDG

-338 AAYVPLAMTLRQQ
+338 AACIPLAMTLRQQ

-400 KEKRAYVRLWKEREK
+400 KEKRAYARLWKEREK

-437 AVPEIRAL
+437 AVPEIQAL
-445 TLEAD
+445 TLEED
-450 GLLPGMDEQDQ
+450 ELLLGVDEEEL
-461 DP
+461 

>member
-1 MSARGRALESDHI
+1 LESDNI

-30 RQVTDTVE
+30 RQVAADVE
-38 ARLREEAEARL
+38 ARLRQEAEARL
-49 KQAVASAQSKER
+49 KQAVATAQEQER
-61 EAVRLQLRDMES
+61 DAVRLQLKDMES
-73 QLSEKDKAVQA
+73 QLSEKNKAVQA
-84 AEAKELALLARQRE
+84 AEAKELALLAGQRE
-98 LATREKQLDQDV
+98 LAARTKQLDQDV
-110 EKRLAEREQAL
+110 EKRLAVREQEL
-121 TKQIQEQTARASS
+121 TRQIQEQTSKAASQQL
-134 KELQALQQALQSK
+134 EALQQALQSK

-157 ELALLKEKSVL
+157 ELVLLKEKAAL
-168 EEQRKDMALDYQR
+168 EEKRKGMELDYQR
-181 KLTEERQQL
+181 KLTEEHQQL
-190 EKQLIEKYAS
+190 EKQLIDKYAS
-200 EADLKLKERDKQIEG
+200 EADLKLKERDKQIED

-220 AEAKRK
+220 SEAKRK

-245 NLNMH
+245 NLSSH
-250 FPHDEIS
+250 FPHDGIA
-257 PVPKGIRGADVIQAV
+257 PVPKGIRGADVIQSV
-272 HNERMV
+272 HNESMV
-278 SCGSIIWETKNTKA
+278 DCGSLIWETKNTKA
-292 WNGAWIDKLKDDQR
+292 WNNAWIDKLKDDQR
-306 AIGANL
+306 SIGANL

-320 PEGIRTFGQLDG
+320 PEGIKTFGQLDG

-338 AAYVPLAMTLRQQ
+338 AACIPLAMTLRQQ

-400 KEKRAYVRLWKEREK
+400 KEKRAYSRLWKEREK

-437 AVPEIRAL
+437 AVPEIQAL
-445 TLEAD
+445 TLEGD
-450 GLLPGMDEQDQ
+450 ELLLGVDE
-461 DP
+461 PE

>member
-1 MSARGRALESDHI
+1 LESDNI

-30 RQVTDTVE
+30 RQVAADVE
-38 ARLREEAEARL
+38 ARLRQEAEARL
-49 KQAVASAQSKER
+49 KQAVATAQEQER
-61 EAVRLQLRDMES
+61 DAVRLQLKDMES
-73 QLSEKDKAVQA
+73 QLSEKDKVVQA
-84 AEAKELALLARQRE
+84 AEAKELALLAGQRE
-98 LATREKQLDQDV
+98 LAARAKQLDQDV
-110 EKRLAEREQAL
+110 EQRLAVREQEL
-121 TKQIQEQTARASS
+121 TRQIQEQTS
-134 KELQALQQALQSK
+134 KAAAQQLEALQQALQSK

-157 ELALLKEKSVL
+157 ELALLKEKTAL
-168 EEQRKDMALDYQR
+168 EEKRKDMELDYQR

-190 EKQLIEKYAS
+190 EKQLIAKYAS
-200 EADLKLKERDKQIEG
+200 EADLKLKERDKQIED

-220 AEAKRK
+220 SEAKRK

-245 NLNMH
+245 NLSSH
-250 FPHDEIS
+250 FPHDGIA
-257 PVPKGIRGADVIQAV
+257 PVPKGIRGADIIQTV
-272 HNERMV
+272 HNEVMV
-278 SCGSIIWETKNTKA
+278 DCGSLIWETKNTKA
-292 WNGAWIDKLKDDQR
+292 WNNAWIDKLKDDQR
-306 AIGANL
+306 SIGANL

-320 PEGIRTFGQLDG
+320 PEGITTFGQLDG

-338 AAYVPLAMTLRQQ
+338 AACIPLAMTLRQQ

-400 KEKRAYVRLWKEREK
+400 KEKRAYARLWKEREK

-437 AVPEIRAL
+437 AVPEIQAL
-445 TLEAD
+445 TLED
-450 GLLPGMDEQDQ
+450 DELLLGVDEQE
-461 DP
+461 

>member
-1 MSARGRALESDHI
+1 MGESRLESDHI

-30 RQVTDTVE
+30 RQVTDAVE
-38 ARLREEAEARL
+38 ARLRAEAEARL
-49 KQAVASAQSKER
+49 KQAVAAAQIKER
-61 EAVRLQLRDMES
+61 DAVSLHLKDMQS
-73 QLSEKDKAVQA
+73 QLAEKDKAVKD
-84 AEAKELALLARQRE
+84 AEAKELALRAQQRE
-98 LATREKQLDQDV
+98 LAVREKQLEQDV
-110 EKRLAEREQAL
+110 EKRLAVREQEL
-121 TKQIQEQTARASS
+121 TRQIQEQTGKASA
-134 KELQALQQALQSK
+134 KQMEALQQALQAR
-147 DAAMDEARTR
+147 DTDMDKARTR
-157 ELALLKEKSVL
+157 ELALLQEKAAL
-168 EEQRKDMALDYQR
+168 EEARKDMELVYQR
-181 KLTEERQQL
+181 KLATERQQL
-190 EKQLIEKYAS
+190 EQQLIEKYS
-200 EADLKLKERDKQIEG
+200 VEADLKLKERDKQIED

-226 SEQGS
+226 SDQGS

-245 NLNMH
+245 NLGMH
-250 FPHDEIS
+250 FPHDEIA
-257 PVPKGIRGADVIQAV
+257 PVPKGIRGADVIQTV
-272 HNERMV
+272 HTPGMPA
-278 SCGSIIWETKNTKA
+278 CGAIIWETKNTKA
-292 WNGAWIDKLKDDQR
+292 WNSAWIDKLKDDQR

-320 PEGIRTFGQLDG
+320 PEGIRTFGELDG
-332 VWVTSV
+332 VWVSSV
-338 AAYVPLAMTLRQQ
+338 AAYIPLAMALRQQ

-400 KEKRAYVRLWKEREK
+400 KEKRAYARLWKEREK
-415 QIERIIENT
+415 QIERIVENT

-437 AVPEIRAL
+437 AVPEIKAL
-445 TLEAD
+445 TLDAD
-450 GLLPGMDEQDQ
+450 DLLLDVDDQ
-461 DP
+461 D

>member
-1 MSARGRALESDHI
+1 MESDNI

-30 RQVTDTVE
+30 RQVTMDVE
-38 ARLREEAEARL
+38 ARLRQEAETKL
-49 KQAVASAQSKER
+49 KQAVASAQAQER
-61 EAVRLQLRDMES
+61 DAVRLQLKDMES
-73 QLSEKDKAVQA
+73 RLSEKDKAVQA
-84 AEAKELALLARQRE
+84 AEAKELALLAQQRK

-110 EKRLAEREQAL
+110 EKRLAVREQEL
-121 TKQIQEQTARASS
+121 TRQIQEETTRSS
-134 KELQALQQALQSK
+134 LQQLEALQQALQSK
-147 DAAMDEARTR
+147 DAAMDEARAR

-168 EEQRKDMALDYQR
+168 EDKRKDMELDYQR
-181 KLTEERQQL
+181 KLTGERQQL
-190 EKQLIEKYAS
+190 EKQLIEKYAG
-200 EADLKLKERDKQIEG
+200 EADLKLKERDKQIED

-245 NLNMH
+245 NLNSH
-250 FPHDEIS
+250 FPHDGIS
-257 PVPKGIRGADVIQAV
+257 PVPKGIRGADVIQTV
-272 HNERMV
+272 HNESMV
-278 SCGSIIWETKNTKA
+278 DCGSIIWETKNTKA
-292 WNGAWIDKLKDDQR
+292 WNSAWIDKLKDDQR

-312 AVLVSTEL
+312 AVLVSREL
-320 PEGIRTFGQLDG
+320 PEGIKAFGHVDG
-332 VWVTSV
+332 IWVASL
-338 AAYVPLAMTLRQQ
+338 ASYIPLAMALRQQ

-363 GKSEKMEMV
+363 GKSEKMELV
-372 YEYLSGDAF
+372 YAYLSGDAF

-400 KEKRAYVRLWKEREK
+400 KEKRAYARLWREREK

-437 AVPEIRAL
+437 AVPEIQAL
-445 TLEAD
+445 TLEGD
-450 GLLPGMDEQDQ
+450 ELLLGVDEQE
-461 DP
+461 

>member
-1 MSARGRALESDHI
+1 LESDSI

-38 ARLREEAEARL
+38 ARLRKEAEARL
-49 KQAVASAQSKER
+49 KQAVASAQEQER
-61 EAVRLQLRDMES
+61 DAVRLQLKDMES

-84 AEAKELALLARQRE
+84 AEAKELALLAGQRE
-98 LATREKQLDQDV
+98 LAARAKQLDQDV
-110 EKRLAEREQAL
+110 EKRLALREQEL
-121 TKQIQEQTARASS
+121 TKQIQEETSKAASQQL
-134 KELQALQQALQSK
+134 EALQQSLLSK

-157 ELALLKEKSVL
+157 ELALLKEKAAL
-168 EEQRKDMALDYQR
+168 EEKRKDMELDYQR

-200 EADLKLKERDKQIEG
+200 EADLKLKERDKQIED

-245 NLNMH
+245 NLNSH
-250 FPHDEIS
+250 FPHDGIA
-257 PVPKGIRGADVIQAV
+257 PVPKGIRGADVIQTV
-272 HNERMV
+272 QNESMV
-278 SCGSIIWETKNTKA
+278 DCGSIIWETKNTKA
-292 WNGAWIDKLKDDQR
+292 WNNAWIDKLKDDQR

-320 PEGIRTFGQLDG
+320 PEGIKTFSQLDG

-338 AAYVPLAMTLRQQ
+338 AAYIPLAMALRQQ

-400 KEKRAYVRLWKEREK
+400 KEKRAYARLWKEREK

-437 AVPEIRAL
+437 AVPEIQAL
-445 TLEAD
+445 TLED
-450 GLLPGMDEQDQ
+450 DELLLGVDEQE
-461 DP
+461 

>member
-1 MSARGRALESDHI
+1 MESDNI

-30 RQVTDTVE
+30 RQVAVDVE
-38 ARLREEAEARL
+38 ARLRQETEARL
-49 KQAVASAQSKER
+49 KQAVASAR
-61 EAVRLQLRDMES
+61 EQAQDAVRLQLRDMETR
-73 QLSEKDKAVQA
+73 LSEKDKAVQA
-84 AEAKELALLARQRE
+84 AEAKELALLAGQRE
-98 LATREKQLDQDV
+98 LAAREKQLDQDV
-110 EKRLAEREQAL
+110 EQRLAEREQAL
-121 TKQIQEQTARASS
+121 TKQIQEQASKAAARQL
-134 KELQALQQALQSK
+134 EALQQALQSK
-147 DAAMDEARTR
+147 EAAMDEARTR
-157 ELALLKEKSVL
+157 ELALLQEKTAL
-168 EEQRKDMALDYQR
+168 EEQRKNMELDYQR
-181 KLTEERQQL
+181 RLTGERQQL
-190 EKQLIEKYAS
+190 EQQLIEKYAG
-200 EADLKLKERDKQIEG
+200 EADLKLKERDKQIED

-245 NLNMH
+245 NLNTH
-250 FPHDEIS
+250 FPHDVIA
-257 PVPKGIRGADVIQAV
+257 PVPKGIRGADIIQTV
-272 HNERMV
+272 HSANLPD
-278 SCGSIIWETKNTKA
+278 CGAIIWETKNTKA
-292 WNGAWIDKLKDDQR
+292 WNSAWIDKLKDDQR

-312 AVLVSTEL
+312 AVLVSSEL
-320 PEGIRTFGQLDG
+320 PEGIRTFSQLDG

-338 AAYVPLAMTLRQQ
+338 AACIPLAMALRQQ
-351 LVQVTFARSASE
+351 LLQVTFARSASE

-400 KEKRAYVRLWKEREK
+400 KEKRAYARLWKEREK

-437 AVPEIRAL
+437 AVPEIQAL
-445 TLEAD
+445 TLED
-450 GLLPGMDEQDQ
+450 DELLLGVDKPE
-461 DP
+461 